1 MKEYIT
7 IRNFGPLRD
16 IRHMELKRYTFLI
29 GESGIGKSTLMKT
42 VSMMRYIYKM
52 ANIRSY
58 LKQSRI
64 TVSKFKLHYATFL
77 NNASFDTFVS
87 DDSYIEYEVISDSG
101 NTYKVVSKGK
111 RLEAIPSI
119 SKKDLMFYK
128 VSYVSE
134 NRNIIPMWTE
144 KASSNAGA
152 TLGFYFNETNHD
164 FSEATKYDFSVLLDY
179 IGMELTV
186 THPKSKPL
194 KLALTTTDG
203 RHAPIDL
210 KNASSGMQTSAPLVI
225 LANYFAN
232 AFSFKDAFKR
242 SVLDYLHEAEI
253 LSKFQAVVEPKDLT
267 KQVFIHVEEPEL
279 SLYPNAQCR
288 LIERLVK
295 TANTPIDDRTV
306 NLMVATH
313 SPYILNFL
321 NVLLHRSC
329 EMQSHIDYSQLTA
342 YRIVNGT
349 AHPLLAL
356 DQQGEPLVDTYDLT
370 EDMNLIYDE
379 YCKLRGV

>member
-1 MKEYIT
+1 MKEFLT

-16 IRHMELKRYTFLI
+16 IQRMEIKRFTFLI
-29 GESGIGKSTLMKT
+29 GESGIGKSTLMKV
-42 VSMMRYIYKM
+42 VSMMRYVYKM

-77 NNASFDTFVS
+77 SNANFDTFVS
-87 DDSYIEYEVISDSG
+87 DDSHIEYEVIFDNGSA
-101 NTYKVVSKGK
+101 YKIVSKGK
-111 RLEAIPSI
+111 RLAPLPSI
-119 SKKDLMFYK
+119 AKEDLIFYK

-164 FSEATKYDFSVLLDY
+164 FSEATKTDFSVLLDY
-179 IGMELTV
+179 IGMELSV

-225 LANYFAN
+225 ITNYFAN

-253 LSKFQAVVEPKDLT
+253 LSKFQAVVEPTDLS
-267 KQVFIHVEEPEL
+267 KQVFIHIEEPEL

-288 LIERLVK
+288 LVERLVT
-295 TANTPIDDRTV
+295 TANTPIDDRSV
-306 NLMVATH
+306 NIMMATH
-313 SPYILNFL
+313 SPYILNYL
-321 NVLLHRSC
+321 NVLLHRPSDELTHIDSC
-329 EMQSHIDYSQLTA
+329 ELTA

-349 AHPLLAL
+349 ALPLLAH

-370 EDMNLIYDE
+370 EDMNRIYDE
-379 YCKLRGV
+379 YCKLRGI